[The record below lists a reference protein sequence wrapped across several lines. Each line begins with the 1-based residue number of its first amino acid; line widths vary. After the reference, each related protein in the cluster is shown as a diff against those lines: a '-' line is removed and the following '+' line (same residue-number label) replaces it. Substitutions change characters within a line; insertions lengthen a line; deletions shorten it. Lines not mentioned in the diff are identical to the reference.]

1 MTLMEADS
9 PAAFGDTGVRRH
21 FRGVRGTIAPQL
33 AGELLGPTW
42 CRSRGLRLSVLIR
55 KMR

>member
-1 MTLMEADS
+1 MTLMEANS

-21 FRGVRGTIAPQL
+21 FRGVRETTAPQL

-42 CRSRGLRLSVLIR
+42 CRSRRLRFSVLIR
-55 KMR
+55 KTR